1 MNQIQ
6 TPEGKKH
13 AIELSGWIGIGVL
26 CLFFAASIWF
36 ATEAWERAAVVAVS
50 TNGKIAMLLG
60 IVITTFLGAG
70 LMALVF
76 WSSRKGYDR

>member
-1 MNQIQ
+1 MKQIQ
-6 TPEGKKH
+6 PAEKKR
-13 AIELSGWIGIGVL
+13 ALALSGWIGIGIL
-26 CLFFAASIWF
+26 CLFLAVSIWF
-36 ATEAWERAAVVAVS
+36 ALESWERAVGVAVS

-60 IVITTFLGAG
+60 IVVTTLLGAG

>member
-1 MNQIQ
+1 MRQI
-6 TPEGKKH
+6 PPADEKKR
-13 AIELSGWIGIGVL
+13 ALSLSGWIGIL
-26 CLFFAASIWF
+26 CLFLAVSIWF
-36 ATEAWERAAVVAVS
+36 AVAAWERAAGVAIS

-60 IVITTFLGAG
+60 IAITTLLGAG

>member
-1 MNQIQ
+1 
-6 TPEGKKH
+6 
-13 AIELSGWIGIGVL
+13 
-26 CLFFAASIWF
+26 
-36 ATEAWERAAVVAVS
+36 VAVS

-60 IVITTFLGAG
+60 IVVTTLLGAG